1 MIPGGNDWLGVLG
14 GGQLGR
20 MLSLD
25 ARRLGFHVLT
35 WTGGDR
41 SGAATTADQIIDAP
55 FNDHSALD
63 EFTKKVQVATVEF
76 ENLPQA
82 TLENVQSRVK
92 LYPGTQ
98 AVTICQHRE
107 REKNFLSKNGFACAK
122 FRVACDLNSFKQAL
136 LDLNCDVIV
145 KTAEFGYD
153 GKGQVRLKKSLT
165 EEEINDAWNQ
175 FEGGRVV
182 IEECISLQAELSV
195 LVARSSKNET
205 LTYDPVENI
214 HRNHILDVSIVPA
227 RIPQSTQIE
236 AKNIALSVAD
246 ALNYVGVLAVEF
258 FLSTDGRLVVN
269 EMAPRPHNSGHHTIN
284 ACQCSQFENQARAI
298 TGLPLGSTKL
308 LSPVLMMN
316 LLGDLWIDENTPP
329 NWDPITSS
337 QGASLHL
344 YGKRVARAGRKMGHV
359 TFMGCSIEKTIEQVN
374 VVREIFK
381 LPTVLS

>member
-1 MIPGGNDWLGVLG
+1 MIPGGNNWLGVLG

-25 ARRLGFHVLT
+25 ARRMGLKVLA

-41 SGAATTADQIIDAP
+41 SGAAATADQIIDSP
-55 FNDHSALD
+55 FDDPGALE

-82 TLENVQSRVK
+82 TLENVQKQVK
-92 LYPGTQ
+92 LYPGSQ

-107 REKNFLSKNGFACAK
+107 REKNFLSQNGFECVK
-122 FRVACDLNSFKQAL
+122 FRIAEDFKSFKKSL
-136 LDLNCDVIV
+136 SDLDCDVIV

-165 EEEINDAWNQ
+165 EEEIKEAWKK

-195 LVARSSKNET
+195 LVARSSKGEVT
-205 LTYDPVENI
+205 TYDPVENI

-227 RIPQSTQIE
+227 RIPQNTQI
-236 AKNIALSVAD
+236 AAIDIALSIAD
-246 ALNYVGVLAVEF
+246 TFEYVGILAVEF

-284 ACQCSQFENQARAI
+284 ACACSQFENQARAI

-308 LSPVLMMN
+308 LSPVVMMN
-316 LLGDLWIDENTPP
+316 LLGDLWVDENTPP

-337 QGASLHL
+337 KGASLHL
-344 YGKRVARAGRKMGHV
+344 YGKREARKGRKMGHA
-359 TFMGCSIEKTIEQVN
+359 TFMDISLEKVIDQTN
-374 VVREIFK
+374 SVREALK
-381 LPTVLS
+381 LPKI